1 MKKLFMLLLFVGS
14 MFAASPD
21 AILQDSY
28 YTLKEFLNIPEK
40 KIPKKLLQNAKAIA
54 IIPGVI
60 RGGFVIGGRYGEGI
74 LMVRH
79 GRNWSDPVFVK
90 LAGGSFGWQIGL
102 ESIDV
107 MLVFETHESVDRLV
121 SGKFTLGADASV
133 AAGPVGRAGEASTD
147 IKFRSEIYSYSKS
160 RGIFAGLTL
169 KGAVLDI
176 DYEKT
181 RSFYH
186 ASSKSVI
193 LGRVHKNNR
202 YIQKIKTLLN
212 RYR

>member
-1 MKKLFMLLLFVGS
+1 MRKLFLMLLFVGS
-14 MFAASPD
+14 IFAASPD

-28 YTLKEFLNIPEK
+28 YALKEFLHMPEK
-40 KIPKKLLQNAKAIA
+40 KIPKKLLANAKAIA

-79 GRNWSDPVFVK
+79 GRTWSDPVFVK

-147 IKFRSEIYSYSKS
+147 IKFKSEIYSYSKS

-181 RSFYH
+181 RRFYH
-186 ASSKSVI
+186 ASPRRVI
-193 LGRVHKNNR
+193 AGNVHKANR
-202 YIQKIKTLLN
+202 YIQKIKALLSQ
-212 RYR
+212 Y